1 MRYQFSPSDN
11 RQAATTIVFPA
22 HRVSFVPGINELDDA
37 TWNAI
42 KDEPEIVTLVES
54 ETIRVLSAPVAP
66 KPVKPESTKTEK

>member
-1 MRYQFSPSDN
+1 VCP
-11 RQAATTIVFPA
+11 
-22 HRVSFVPGINELDDA
+22 FVPGINELDDA

-42 KDEPEIVTLVES
+42 KDEPEVAQMVES